1 MDELEK
7 QKQILQE
14 KKKVKEL
21 NKAKRVLE
29 MGAMSPIS
37 KTPRKENKDVTIS
50 TPTHLKVQQVFGSPK
65 MALLGKSGKE
75 IELSEL
81 GTINSGV
88 CSTPQDLSKS
98 CLLYTSPSPRDS

>member
-21 NKAKRVLE
+21 KKAKRVLE
-29 MGAMSPIS
+29 MGALSPIS
-37 KTPRKENKDVTIS
+37 KTPRKENKDVTICTPTQLS
-50 TPTHLKVQQVFGSPK
+50 TPTHLKIQQVFGSPK

-88 CSTPQDLSKS
+88 CSMPQDLRKS
-98 CLLYTSPSPRDS
+98 G